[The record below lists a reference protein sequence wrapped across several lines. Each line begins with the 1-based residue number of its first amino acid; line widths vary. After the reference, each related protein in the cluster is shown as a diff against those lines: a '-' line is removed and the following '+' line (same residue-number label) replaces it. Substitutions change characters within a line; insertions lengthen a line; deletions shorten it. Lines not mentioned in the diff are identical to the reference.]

1 MKRKQ
6 FIKLGIATLLT
17 VISLYTPINL
27 ATNHTTE
34 NIVTAQEYKTKENG
48 TLPFKHKRQLVL
60 GELDDKGR
68 ATFAHIQ
75 LKVKDE
81 PKKKRVKRL
90 KTTPV
95 GWHNFKFYYNDGTQK
110 AWLMSRGRLICHQ
123 FSGLN
128 NERKN
133 LVPMTNWLN
142 TGNYNST
149 NSSNPESML
158 FYEKQLKTW
167 LSTHKNYYLDYKVT
181 PIYQN
186 NELIPRKIELKYV
199 GIDKTGK
206 LLPIFIGNKS
216 TQDQFGISTVTLEN
230 TSPNATIDY
239 LSGKAQNTVL
249 SAKEQRKLIAKHEE
263 EKRLAEKKV
272 EEEKAAAE
280 TQKKLEEEQARLA
293 AEAQRKQKEEQARLA
308 AETQKKQET
317 LVQEQTS
324 QGYKRDYRGRWHR
337 PNGQYASKTEIAA
350 AGLQW

>member
-206 LLPIFIGNKS
+206 
-216 TQDQFGISTVTLEN
+216 
-230 TSPNATIDY
+230 
-239 LSGKAQNTVL
+239 
-249 SAKEQRKLIAKHEE
+249 
-263 EKRLAEKKV
+263 
-272 EEEKAAAE
+272 
-280 TQKKLEEEQARLA
+280 
-293 AEAQRKQKEEQARLA
+293 
-308 AETQKKQET
+308 
-317 LVQEQTS
+317 
-324 QGYKRDYRGRWHR
+324 
-337 PNGQYASKTEIAA
+337 
-350 AGLQW
+350 

>member
-230 TSPNATIDY
+230 TSAERLKI
-239 LSGKAQNTVL
+239 LSYQLKNKENL
-249 SAKEQRKLIAKHEE
+249 SLSTKKKNDLQKRKL
-263 EKRLAEKKV
+263 KR
-272 EEEKAAAE
+272 
-280 TQKKLEEEQARLA
+280 KKLLLKL
-293 AEAQRKQKEEQARLA
+293 RKNW
-308 AETQKKQET
+308 KKNKQG
-317 LVQEQTS
+317 LLLKLKGSKKRSKQGS
-324 QGYKRDYRGRWHR
+324 QLKLRK
-337 PNGQYASKTEIAA
+337 NKK
-350 AGLQW
+350 L

>member
-1 MKRKQ
+1 
-6 FIKLGIATLLT
+6 
-17 VISLYTPINL
+17 
-27 ATNHTTE
+27 
-34 NIVTAQEYKTKENG
+34 
-48 TLPFKHKRQLVL
+48 
-60 GELDDKGR
+60 
-68 ATFAHIQ
+68 
-75 LKVKDE
+75 
-81 PKKKRVKRL
+81 
-90 KTTPV
+90 
-95 GWHNFKFYYNDGTQK
+95 
-110 AWLMSRGRLICHQ
+110 
-123 FSGLN
+123 
-128 NERKN
+128 
-133 LVPMTNWLN
+133 
-142 TGNYNST
+142 
-149 NSSNPESML
+149 ML

-280 TQKKLEEEQARLA
+280 TQKK
-293 AEAQRKQKEEQARLA
+293 
-308 AETQKKQET
+308 QET

-337 PNGQYASKTEIAA
+337 PNGQYASKAEIAA

>member
-230 TSPNATIDY
+230 TSPNATPLTTSAERLKI
-239 LSGKAQNTVL
+239 LSYQLKNKENL
-249 SAKEQRKLIAKHEE
+249 SLSTKKKNDLQKRKL
-263 EKRLAEKKV
+263 KR
-272 EEEKAAAE
+272 
-280 TQKKLEEEQARLA
+280 KKLLLKL
-293 AEAQRKQKEEQARLA
+293 RKNW
-308 AETQKKQET
+308 KKNKQG
-317 LVQEQTS
+317 LLLKLKGSKKRSKQGS
-324 QGYKRDYRGRWHR
+324 QLKLRK
-337 PNGQYASKTEIAA
+337 NKK
-350 AGLQW
+350 L